1 MHNSIKNEAHRAIK
15 LSSLVVLS
23 LFAASNVVSL
33 AAPVRHPSKK
43 MLSAHISR
51 QVAQADQLLLNGKY
65 AEAEELYHNALNS
78 NSKDIQARVGY
89 GFALSR
95 GFKLDRAE
103 EELNK
108 ALKQDPKNALAHAG
122 KAAVMLNRLQS
133 SNQTIRT
140 SREAY
145 LKQAGA
151 ECNQALDCDPSV
163 AEIHATLGNIYLEE
177 KRYDKAQTAF
187 QGAIKLDPKYSDAH
201 AGLGLAKLN
210 LGDTAGAMTSFKE
223 AITENTGNSTAHY
236 GMGLAYLKQNQN
248 DEAIKELNTSLY
260 QNRNS
265 APVHLA
271 LGRAYDAQGNTV
283 AGVKEYQESI
293 RIKPENPSAYLGIA
307 NIRENR
313 GDVEHAIAEL
323 RSGLELSP
331 NSPELHLRVAQDS
344 LKVEKLDDAIKEYE
358 IVLNSTPR
366 SSAAA
371 EGVTRAYYLKAQKE
385 AAGAFISSNEFEKA
399 KAMINKAVA
408 MNPNS
413 MQLRLAQAKL
423 RALAGEKVD
432 LSSVSNPQTDP
443 DRVSYAEALLAQN
456 KFQEASVQMNTVIG
470 NTTNAKDAFA
480 VGDLALMIKD
490 LNSADTAYQ
499 KAASFPG
506 SQERAKRGRDMVAKA
521 RDDAR
526 QNDTLANDLAKRKQL
541 ASAVDKYHAAIF
553 DDPRMADAR
562 IGLAETLEKLY
573 PNSSKD
579 LRDAAVQI
587 NAYMSLT
594 PNLPVK
600 EQEHFQKRVAHLQ
613 EKAYKIDQK
622 AVAQNGGKK
631 KVL

>member
-1 MHNSIKNEAHRAIK
+1 MHNSSKNEAHRAIK
-15 LSSLVVLS
+15 LGSLIVLS
-23 LFAASNVVSL
+23 LLAASDVVSL
-33 AAPVRHPSKK
+33 AAPVGRPTHRVLK
-43 MLSAHISR
+43 AQVSR
-51 QVAQADQLLLNGKY
+51 EVAQADQLLMKGKY
-65 AEAEELYHNALNS
+65 TEAEELYHNALNS

-89 GFALSR
+89 GLALSR

-103 EELNK
+103 EEFNK
-108 ALKQDPKNALAHAG
+108 ALKLDSRNAMAHCG
-122 KAAVMLNRLQS
+122 KAALILNRLQS

-140 SREAY
+140 SREAM

-151 ECNQALDCDPSV
+151 ECNQALDCDSKV

-177 KRYDKAQTAF
+177 KRFDKAQTAF
-187 QGAIKLDPKYSDAH
+187 NGAIKLDPKYSDAY
-201 AGLGLAKLN
+201 AGLGLAQLQ
-210 LGDTAGAMTSFKE
+210 LGNTAQAMTSLKE
-223 AITENTGNSTAHY
+223 AITENSSNSTAHY
-236 GMGLAYLKQNQN
+236 GMGLALIKQGQN
-248 DEAIKELNTSLY
+248 DAAIKELNTSLY

-265 APVHLA
+265 APVHAA

-283 AGVKEYQESI
+283 AAVKEFQESI

-313 GDVEHAIAEL
+313 GDIEHAIAEL

-331 NSPELHLRVAQDS
+331 NNPELHLRVASDS
-344 LKVEKLDDAIKEYE
+344 LRLEKLDDAVKEYE
-358 IVLNSTPR
+358 IVLSTTPR
-366 SSAAA
+366 SQAAVD
-371 EGVTRAYYLKAQKE
+371 GLTRAYYLKAQKE

-432 LSSVSNPQTDP
+432 LASVSNPQTDP

-456 KFQEASVQMNTVIG
+456 KFQQASVQMNTVIG

-499 KAASFPG
+499 KAQSFPG
-506 SQERAKRGRDMVAKA
+506 NEERAKRGRDMVAKA
-521 RDDAR
+521 RDEAR
-526 QNDTLANDLAKRKQL
+526 QNLTLASDLAKRKQL

-553 DDPRMADAR
+553 DDPRMAEAR

-579 LRDAAVQI
+579 LRDACVQI
-587 NAYMSLT
+587 TAYLSLT
-594 PNLPVK
+594 PNMPVK
-600 EQEHFQKRVAHLQ
+600 EQEHLQKRVVHLN

-622 AVAQNGGKK
+622 PVAQKK
-631 KVL
+631 GLKRLL